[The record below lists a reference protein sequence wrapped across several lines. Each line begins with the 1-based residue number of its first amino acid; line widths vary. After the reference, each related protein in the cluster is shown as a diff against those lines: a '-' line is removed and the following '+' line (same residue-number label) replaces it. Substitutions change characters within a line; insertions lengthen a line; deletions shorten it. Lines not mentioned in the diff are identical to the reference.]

1 MNGILD
7 SARVLL
13 CLFFMTYAS
22 WSDYKTR
29 EVSNRVWAILSPLA
43 FALTSLQFF
52 LFAPKLLPTYVL
64 SFAMTSALSIA
75 IFYAGAFGGA
85 DAKAL
90 ISLSLALPSY
100 PVDLIEPY
108 SNPVSPLSQTFFPI
122 TVFSNGVLLAALSV
136 VYIAVR
142 NYVWK
147 TKTGKKLFEGF
158 EKESKWRKILVLLC
172 GYKVDIAELEKKEH
186 LYPLED
192 FDESERKLLVVP
204 KDEGREEIVGRIRKA
219 RNEGKLQNG
228 VWATPGLPMLIFIT
242 LGLIVALIYGDLVWV
257 IIRSALG
264 YS

>member
-13 CLFFMTYAS
+13 CLFFMIYAS
-22 WSDYKTR
+22 WSDFRKR
-29 EVSNRVWAILSPLA
+29 EVSNRVWAILAPSA

-52 LFAPKLLPTYVL
+52 MFTPDLLQIYLL
-64 SFAMTSALSIA
+64 SFVVTSALSIA

-108 SNPVSPLSQTFFPI
+108 SSPVSPLSQTFFPI
-122 TVFSNGVLLAALSV
+122 TVFSNAVLLAALSV
-136 VYIAVR
+136 VYIVAR
-142 NYVWK
+142 NYVWR

-192 FDESERKLLVVP
+192 FDENEKKLLVVP
-204 KDEGREEIVGRIRKA
+204 KDEGREEIVERIRKA
-219 RNEGKLQNG
+219 RSEGRLQNG
-228 VWATPGLPMLIFIT
+228 VWATPGLPMLIFVT
-242 LGLIVALIYGDLVWV
+242 LGLVVALIYGDLVW
-257 IIRSALG
+257 
-264 YS
+264 